1 MEQTLEST
9 AGETPPAVD
18 PQLLGFVHDRDV
30 LCPGCGYNLRNLR
43 NDRCPECGEQLEL
56 GLRLAEPRQAAPI
69 AGLVGLAAGMGLGGL
84 LLVYAVIVMIR
95 MPGVYRGGE
104 WNRFLGF
111 NATGFIVHGVALL
124 LWVRNWRWLRRLNAW
139 PRWLFVAAAW
149 AMPLVFVVLLATYV
163 R

>member
-1 MEQTLEST
+1 MGHITTLESP
-9 AGETPPAVD
+9 AGETVPAVD

-30 LCPGCGYNLRNLR
+30 SCPGCGYNLRNLR

-95 MPGVYRGGE
+95 TPGMYRGGD
-104 WNRFLGF
+104 WNRF
-111 NATGFIVHGVALL
+111 
-124 LWVRNWRWLRRLNAW
+124 
-139 PRWLFVAAAW
+139 
-149 AMPLVFVVLLATYV
+149 
-163 R
+163 